1 MSTRC
6 QYATDITDAQWPLL
20 SRLLPD
26 GRWRQGGPGRPPCDR
41 RQVLNGIFYRAK
53 TGCLWH
59 LLPPTFGRWQTVYGY
74 FNRWRQQ
81 GHWKQILEALTTQD
95 RTLQGRHPRPSAGII
110 DAQSVKT
117 AKQGTTIGYDAGKKV
132 KGRKRHLLVDTDGRV
147 LEGVVTAA
155 SVSDADGL
163 KALLRSYGAY
173 RVPRLKKVW
182 VDGGYRGDALQAW
195 VARLKR
201 THKIAL
207 EVVKKQ
213 PPGFTILKRRWV
225 VERTF
230 AWLLNYRIHAKDY
243 EVLPGNS
250 EAFIYI
256 TMSHLILRRLA
267 S

>member
-20 SRLLPD
+20 CRLLPE
-26 GRWRQGGPGRPPCDR
+26 GRWRRGGPGRPPCDR
-41 RQVLNGIFYRAK
+41 RQVLNGIFYRSK
-53 TGCLWH
+53 TGCPWH

-81 GHWKQILEALTTQD
+81 GHWKRILDTLTTQD
-95 RTLQGRHPRPSAGII
+95 RTQQGRRPRPSAGII
-110 DAQSVKT
+110 DSQSVKT

-155 SVSDADGL
+155 SGSDADGL
-163 KALLRSYGAY
+163 KALLRSYGTY

-182 VDGGYRGDALQAW
+182 VDGGYRGEALQAW
-195 VARLKR
+195 VAQLKR

-213 PPGFTILKRRWV
+213 AAGFTILKRRWV

-243 EVLPGNS
+243 EVLPRNS

-256 TMSHLILRRLA
+256 AMIHLILKRLA
-267 S
+267 